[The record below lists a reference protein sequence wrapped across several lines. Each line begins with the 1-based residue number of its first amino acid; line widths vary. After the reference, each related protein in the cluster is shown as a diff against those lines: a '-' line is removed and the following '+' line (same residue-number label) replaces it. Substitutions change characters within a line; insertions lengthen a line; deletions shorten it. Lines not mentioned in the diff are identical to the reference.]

1 MTYKSI
7 FKGRLE
13 FGSLKSYEK
22 ALKMYQHRVENYY
35 KADVLLVEEEIFDE
49 ANLVLTIPR
58 FITHGT
64 IKSWKN
70 SFDLLEYVAQFAIA
84 GNISA
89 WLTNEGKILH
99 FGIAEPQSERV
110 GVQAFLKGRS
120 LMDEKGKEEEA
131 MAAFD
136 KAIMK
141 YERHAEA
148 YEQKAHINILLK
160 NYKEAMANYNTSIG
174 FCAINPGSYLG
185 RGKLKMKEGSFEEA
199 IQDFEMSVKASIPL
213 QPIYWIARRLKAE
226 CHLKKDDYKGALNDL
241 KFYSKR
247 KFKIGD
253 PNELWKRWATFNYG
267 KALIEAGDFKE
278 ALQAFDSAIKIEE
291 GNDNI
296 GEADKLFY
304 RGLALKK
311 TGKNGY
317 RKDLRQAAKMGSK
330 KASTLLETE

>member
-13 FGSLKSYEK
+13 FGNPKSYEK

-35 KADVLLVEEEIFDE
+35 KDDVLFIEEDIFDE
-49 ANLVLTIPR
+49 ETYALTIPR

-64 IKSWKN
+64 NKSWKN
-70 SFDLLEYVAQFAIA
+70 SFDLLEYVAQFAVA
-84 GNISA
+84 GELNA
-89 WLTNEGKILH
+89 WMTNEGKILNS
-99 FGIAEPQSERV
+99 GQVEPKSDRV
-110 GVQAFLKGRS
+110 SVQAFLKGRA
-120 LMDEKGKEEEA
+120 LMDEKGKETEA
-131 MAAFD
+131 MAALD
-136 KAIMK
+136 KAIAK
-141 YERHAEA
+141 YEKHSHA
-148 YEQKAHINILLK
+148 YERRGHIHYILK
-160 NYKEAMANYNTSIG
+160 NYKEAHADYTKSID
-174 FCAINPGSYLG
+174 FCSINFEAYLG
-185 RGKLKMKEGSFEEA
+185 RGKLYMKENKYEEA
-199 IQDFEMSVKASIPL
+199 IQDFEMAIKSTIPL
-213 QPIYWIARRLKAE
+213 EPVYWIARRLKAE

-241 KFYSKR
+241 KFYSNR

-267 KALIEAGDFKE
+267 KALIEAGNFSE
-278 ALQAFDSAIKIEE
+278 ALRAFDSAIKIDE

-311 TGKNGY
+311 SGKNGY

-330 KASTLLETE
+330 KASTLLEAE